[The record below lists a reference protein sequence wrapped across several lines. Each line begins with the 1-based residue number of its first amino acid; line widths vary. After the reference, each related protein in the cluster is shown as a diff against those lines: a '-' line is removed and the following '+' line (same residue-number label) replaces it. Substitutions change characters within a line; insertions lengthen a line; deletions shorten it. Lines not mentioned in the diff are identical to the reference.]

1 MLILTWP
8 ATSPLYVTIYLFSP
22 SFFYFF
28 FISLD
33 VQHAVSFCSQEGFS
47 ARWVPQKK
55 LSWWSLRAICY
66 SVIKLGTTYVPL
78 FHLSSAFR
86 MQKGGTFSVQR
97 ESWCKR
103 EQNMSDTS
111 KDVICLKSYCSELTR
126 IPIGCPYFTFHWE
139 TVSASPREA
148 QTLSLICAFSESV
161 YQSFKKTN
169 S

>member
-1 MLILTWP
+1 MAGYIAIVCYYLF
-8 ATSPLYVTIYLFSP
+8 IYLFLL
-22 SFFYFF
+22 FFLL
-28 FISLD
+28 SAD

-55 LSWWSLRAICY
+55 LAWWSLRAICY
-66 SVIKLGTTYVPL
+66 SVIKLGTTSVPL

-86 MQKGGTFSVQR
+86 MQKGKTFSVQR

-103 EQNMSDTS
+103 EQNMPDTS
-111 KDVICLKSYCSELTR
+111 KDVICLKSCRSELTR
-126 IPIGCPYFTFHWE
+126 IPIDCPYFTFHWE
-139 TVSASPREA
+139 TVSASSREA
-148 QTLSLICAFSESV
+148 QVMSLIYAFSESV